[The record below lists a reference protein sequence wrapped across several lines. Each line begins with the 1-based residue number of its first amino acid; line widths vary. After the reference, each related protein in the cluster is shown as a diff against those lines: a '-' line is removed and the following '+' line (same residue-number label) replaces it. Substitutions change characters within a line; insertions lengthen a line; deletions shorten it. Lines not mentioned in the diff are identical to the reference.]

1 MTPEERKQQLLKIKE
16 GGKPYM
22 TGIPL
27 VYHGEREQFDVYQI
41 PLSILTYNPYNGRIG
56 SEVKSYERQNH
67 QLDPTKPEDIAIIEK
82 FLWESKEQANKKTM
96 LSLLNDHQ
104 QKFGIVTADGKII
117 DGNRRACLL
126 NKLWRD
132 DKIEVSKK
140 KHCEWFYAIIL
151 PVDADKKEILRLETT
166 YQMGED
172 AKVDYNPIEKYL
184 KCGDL
189 REAGFTVDE
198 IALFMGVQKTEVQ
211 TYLKTLEL
219 MDDYLETYGYDGM
232 YTQLDGNEDSFLK
245 LDAALRKYN
254 AGNVSSMWDY
264 SPESDT
270 SDLKLCAF
278 DYIRLGFEQTDFR
291 DIIRTPSKS
300 NSSFFANKE
309 IWGSF
314 RDKHFEIV
322 EGVEEEPVA
331 ELVKKNPN
339 ADLKR
344 LLRIRDSNW
353 RKKVDEGLRGNY
365 IVHKDKLSNKQEA
378 AEPLRL
384 LAKALDALKSVDT
397 GAVSFLSE
405 REGIAHKIQE
415 IQEAATR
422 LADSLNCGG

>member
-1 MTPEERKQQLLKIKE
+1 MTSEERKQQLLKIKGE
-16 GGKPYM
+16 GKPYM

-27 VYHGEREQFDVYQI
+27 LYHGEREQFNVYQI

-56 SEVKSYERQNH
+56 SEVKSFERQHH
-67 QLDPTKPEDIAIIEK
+67 QLDPNKPEDIAIIEK

-96 LSLLNDHQ
+96 QSLLHDHQ

-126 NKLWRD
+126 NRLWRD
-132 DKIEVSKK
+132 NTIEVAEK

-189 REAGFTVDE
+189 RDAGFTADE
-198 IALFMGVQKTEVQ
+198 IALFMGVQKTDVQ

-219 MDDYLETYGYDGM
+219 MNDYLDTFGYDGM

-245 LDAALRKYN
+245 LDAALRKYK

-264 SPESDT
+264 SPESDVN
-270 SDLKLCAF
+270 DLKLCAF

-291 DIIRTPSKS
+291 DIIRTPSRA
-300 NSSFFANKE
+300 NSSFFANKG
-309 IWGSF
+309 IWESF

-322 EGVEEEPVA
+322 DSVKEEPVE
-331 ELVKKNPN
+331 ELIQKNPN
-339 ADLKR
+339 DDLKR
-344 LLRIRDSNW
+344 LLRIRDSKW
-353 RKKVDEGLRGNY
+353 RKKIEEKLRGNY
-365 IVHKDKLSNKQEA
+365 AVHKDKLSNKQEA

-384 LAKALDALKSVDT
+384 LAKALDALKSVDVGT
-397 GAVSFLSE
+397 HSFLAE
-405 REGIAHKIQE
+405 REGISQKLQE
-415 IQEAATR
+415 IQGATAK
-422 LADSLNCGG
+422 LMETLNKVG

>member
-1 MTPEERKQQLLKIKE
+1 MTSEERKKQLLKVKE
-16 GGKPYM
+16 ESSPYM

-27 VYHGEREQFDVYQI
+27 LYHGERKQFDVYQI
-41 PLSILTYNPYNGRIG
+41 PLSVLTYNPYNGRIG
-56 SEVKSYERQNH
+56 SEVKSYERQHH
-67 QLDPTKPEDIAIIEK
+67 QLNPDDPVDVAIIEG
-82 FLWESKEQANKKTM
+82 FLWDSKEQANKKTM
-96 LSLLNDHQ
+96 ASLLNDHQ

-132 DKIEVSKK
+132 DSIEVSIK

-151 PVDADKKEILRLETT
+151 PGDADKREILRLETT

-189 REAGFTVDE
+189 RNESFTVDE
-198 IALFMGVQKTEVQ
+198 IASFMGVAKTEVQ

-219 MDDYLETYGYDGM
+219 MNDYLETYGYDGM

-245 LDAALRKYN
+245 LDAALRKYK
-254 AGNVSSMWDY
+254 AGSVSSMWDY
-264 SPESDT
+264 SPETDVN
-270 SDLKLCAF
+270 DLKVCAF

-309 IWGSF
+309 IWESF
-314 RDKHFEIV
+314 RDRHFGVV
-322 EGVEEEPVA
+322 ESVEEEPVQ
-331 ELVKKNPN
+331 KMIQKHPD

-344 LLRIRDSNW
+344 LLRVRDNNW
-353 RKKVDEGLRGNY
+353 RKGIEAKLRENY
-365 IVHKDKLSNKQEA
+365 GIHKDKLGNKQEA

-397 GAVSFLSE
+397 GASSFLAEAADISL
-405 REGIAHKIQE
+405 KLQE
-415 IQEAATR
+415 IQGVVVKMEN
-422 LADSLNCGG
+422 SLNCK